1 MSRSSRLIVAL
12 AALSLAV
19 LYVLPLWHIGLKAPQ
34 YPEGLGLYIAADRIV
49 GEKPQDLN
57 SINGLNHYIG
67 MKTIEP
73 DDIPEL
79 RFIPKIIGGLIVL
92 GVLVALVGRRGMLYG
107 YAAVLVAFAA
117 AGLADF
123 YKWTYD
129 YGHNLDPKAII
140 KVPGM
145 TYQPPLIGSK
155 QLLNFHATSWPAAG
169 GWVAILVVSL
179 VVGLAVW
186 QWRRGRKPRRVA
198 AGAALAMGAAA

>member
-107 YAAVLVAFAA
+107 YAAVLVASAA

-198 AGAALAMGAAA
+198 AGAALALGAAA

>member
-92 GVLVALVGRRGMLYG
+92 GVLVALVGRLGTLYG

-198 AGAALAMGAAA
+198 AGAALALGAAA

>member
-79 RFIPKIIGGLIVL
+79 RFMPKIIGGLIVL

-129 YGHNLDPKAII
+129 YGHNLDPRAII

-198 AGAALAMGAAA
+198 AGAALALGAAA

>member
-198 AGAALAMGAAA
+198 AGAALALGAAA